1 MGSLTD
7 VMGLLKGLMGFGFL
21 GKWMDSL
28 KDLMKC
34 LEDFI
39 SFLKVWEC
47 WVPLKD
53 LRESPKDL
61 RKPPYVSKYST

>member
-1 MGSLTD
+1 MVSNAYELLLDLLWDHFFGLYEQTLTD
-7 VMGLLKGLMGFGFL
+7 VMGLLKGLMGFL

-47 WVPLKD
+47 WVP
-53 LRESPKDL
+53 
-61 RKPPYVSKYST
+61 